1 MTTHVATVAGSL
13 GTSLGIPIAHTY
25 TPVSTAQHVG
35 TLTSEQCVFVK
46 NVTVA
51 LRCFLLSGETSSDD
65 IWEIQITRRPKGLL
79 GKQENIPKQSEKK

>member
-13 GTSLGIPIAHTY
+13 GMSLGIPIALTY

-35 TLTSEQCVFVK
+35 ILTTEQCVFVK
-46 NVTVA
+46 HVTVA

-65 IWEIQITRRPKGLL
+65 LWEIQITRRPKGLR
-79 GKQENIPKQSEKK
+79 GKPGNTLKQNEKK